1 MKSFKI
7 RIIFVLLSLLFLAY
21 AVFFEKH
28 IVFSLMNSDEFVEL
42 NSGSFT
48 ETTTFD
54 GLMVKDGKIYDIY
67 SLTPEVLQEK
77 DCST

>member
-1 MKSFKI
+1 MKNIKI
-7 RIIFVLLSLLFLAY
+7 RIIFTLLSLLLLVY
-21 AVFFEKH
+21 AFFCEKH

-42 NSGSFT
+42 NSESFI

-54 GLMVKDGKIYDIY
+54 GLMIKDGKIYDIY